1 MRRFALLGLVLMPL
15 MSARAQIK
23 GSVIGGYVSAKVS
36 ESFQGAT
43 VTLAS
48 RAGFAA
54 GLGLTRDIAHDIA
67 FAPELLYVQKGFD
80 QTSGTGASAEE
91 FKFKLSYIEV
101 PILFRASFAG
111 GSARPFITAGP
122 AIAFKISCSGEAST
136 GGSSVSQDCNVNGG
150 PNLNSMDFGVI
161 VGAGIGYRNLTFS
174 ARYDAGLANL
184 EKNAPA
190 GESLKNRAWI
200 FLVSLAVK

>member
-1 MRRFALLGLVLMPL
+1 MRRLALLGLVLVPVA
-15 MSARAQIK
+15 SARAQVK

-43 VTLAS
+43 VTLDS

-54 GLGLTRDIAHDIA
+54 GVGLTREIAHDIA

-80 QTSGTGASAEE
+80 QTSGTDE
-91 FKFKLSYIEV
+91 FKFKLGYIEV
-101 PILFRASFAG
+101 PMLFRANFAG
-111 GSARPFITAGP
+111 GSVRPFVTAGP
-122 AIAFKISCSGEAST
+122 AIAFKVSCSGEAST
-136 GGSSVSQDCNVNGG
+136 GGSSVSQDCNVNDG
-150 PNLNSMDFGVI
+150 PNLSSTDFGVVI
-161 VGAGIGYRNLTFS
+161 GAGVGYRNLTFS

-184 EKNAPA
+184 EKNPPA
-190 GESLKNRAWI
+190 GESLKNRAWL